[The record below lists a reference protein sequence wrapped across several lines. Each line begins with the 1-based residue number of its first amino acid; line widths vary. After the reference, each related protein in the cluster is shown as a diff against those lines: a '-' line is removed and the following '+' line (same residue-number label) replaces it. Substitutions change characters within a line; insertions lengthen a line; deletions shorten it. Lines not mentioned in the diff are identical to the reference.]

1 MRSRQPGFLMLAAL
15 FVLGWAQLALA
26 LDPQRTI
33 SQHAIELL
41 RSSDGLPQNSVQ
53 AIAQTADGYLWFGTQ
68 EGLARF
74 DGVHFSVFDKHNTPA
89 LQHNSIQSLI
99 VSKNGDL
106 WIGTFVG
113 GATRMRDGVFSTL
126 TSADGLSSNQVRT
139 LVEAPDGSLWFG
151 TNSGLDHYVDGKF
164 ESFTIASGMRN
175 DRILALRFDREG
187 SLWVGTDG
195 AGVARYRNGKFE
207 WFDTSDGLAG
217 NQIRAIWQSRSGEM
231 WFGSYGGGASRL
243 RDGEWTTFTEADGL
257 AGDHVADI
265 LEDRDNTIW
274 FATSAGVSRWS
285 RGKLS
290 SLDASNGLPNG
301 LNVALFEDR
310 EGSLWIGSNGG
321 GVARLRDAAVI
332 NYTTDE
338 GLSGGNARVVL
349 AARDGS
355 MWIGTD
361 QGLSRVRDGTTRQI
375 AGDGL
380 QTRIFSLAEDSAGA
394 LWVGTQGG
402 GLLKLENEKVVRR
415 ITQADGLSNDV
426 VRAILPTRDGA
437 LMVGTDI
444 GLNRIEGD
452 GDVIKIWR
460 RADGLSADPVTALL
474 QARDGSVVIA
484 TNGGGVNRLI
494 DGRFSAVTSQQGLA
508 SNVVFALYESA
519 DGAIWAGTDGG
530 GICRIEGSKVACVG
544 SAQGLYDDLVV
555 QILDDQDGRLWM
567 ASNRGVFNVPLLE
580 LQAAANDHTHQ
591 VTSTHFG
598 LREGMASPECHGG
611 SQPAGALSKDGR
623 LWFPT
628 LAGVA
633 VFDPA
638 NARTNPLPPPVLIEN
653 VVVDGTRI
661 SISEASVFAPA
672 HEQLE
677 VHYTALSFINTPAM
691 MFKYR
696 LEGFNSEWVD
706 AGTRRVAYFTNLGPG
721 DYVFRVIASNSD
733 GVWNNEGAE
742 LAFTRTPQWIETLW
756 FKLAVALGSMAAI
769 ALVFRLLSQQ
779 QRRRQAQLERLVED
793 RTRALEHSNA
803 ELVRLSMTDPLTG
816 AWNRRG
822 ASEALE
828 LEWQTAIEAGKAI
841 SGLMIDL
848 DSFKAYND
856 HYGHAAGDECLKAVV
871 GILVEAMRD
880 PRHFVARL
888 GGEEFLVLLAD
899 TELTQ
904 ALDIAEDLRTGVEAA
919 ALSHDYA
926 AAGKVVTISIG
937 VACMLPCT
945 GEFSSELL
953 AAADHALYRAKN
965 AGRNRIFPQQVD

>member
-1 MRSRQPGFLMLAAL
+1 MSSRQPILWTLAAL
-15 FVLGWAQLALA
+15 LVLFWAPLALA
-26 LDPQRTI
+26 LDPLRAI
-33 SQHAIELL
+33 SQHAIDVLQ
-41 RSSDGLPQNSVQ
+41 SSDGLPQNSVQ
-53 AIAQTADGYLWFGTQ
+53 AIAQTDDGYLWFGTQ

-74 DGVHFSVFDKHNTPA
+74 DGVRFTVFDKHNTPA
-89 LQHNSIQSLI
+89 LKHNSIQSLA
-99 VSKNGDL
+99 VTRNGDM

-113 GATRMRDGVFSTL
+113 GATRMRDGVFTTL
-126 TSADGLSSNQVRT
+126 TTADGLSSNQVRT

-151 TNSGLDHYVDGKF
+151 THSGLDHYVDGKV
-164 ESFTIASGMRN
+164 ESFTIATGLRN
-175 DRILALRFDREG
+175 DRILALRFDRAG

-195 AGVARYRNGKFE
+195 AGVARYRNGEFE
-207 WFDTSDGLAG
+207 WFDMTDGLAG
-217 NQIRAIWQSRSGEM
+217 NQIRSIWQSRSGEM

-243 RDGEWTTFTEADGL
+243 LDGEWTTFAQIDGL
-257 AGDHVADI
+257 AGNHVADI
-265 LEDRDNTIW
+265 REDRDNAIW
-274 FATSAGVSRWS
+274 FATSAGLSRWS
-285 RGKLS
+285 HGTLTS
-290 SLDASNGLPNG
+290 FDASNGMPNG

-332 NYTTDE
+332 NFTADE
-338 GLSGGNARVVL
+338 GLSSGNARVVL

-361 QGLSRVRDGTTRQI
+361 QGLSRVRDGVTRQLT
-375 AGDGL
+375 APEL
-380 QTRIFSLAEDSAGA
+380 RTRIFALAEDSKGVI
-394 LWVGTQGG
+394 WVGTQGS
-402 GLLKLENEKVVRR
+402 GLLKLEDERVVRR
-415 ITQADGLSNDV
+415 ISRADGLSNDV

-452 GDVIKIWR
+452 KIKVWR

-474 QARDGSVVIA
+474 EVSDGRVAIA
-484 TNGGGVNRLI
+484 TNGGGVNHWV
-494 DGRFSAVTSQQGLA
+494 DGRLTATTTQDGLG
-508 SNVVFALYESA
+508 SNVVFALYEGE

-530 GICRIEGSKVACVG
+530 GICRIKGASVGCVG

-555 QILDDQDGRLWM
+555 QILDDGDGRLWM
-567 ASNRGVFNVPLLE
+567 ASNRGVFHVPLLE
-580 LQAAANDHTHQ
+580 LQAAATDPAQ
-591 VTSTHFG
+591 RVTSVHY
-598 LREGMASPECHGG
+598 GMRDGMGSPECHGG
-611 SQPAGALSKDGR
+611 SQPAGAVSQDGR

-638 NARTNPLPPPVLIEN
+638 KPRINPLPPPLLIEDI
-653 VVVDGTRI
+653 VVDGQ
-661 SISEASVFAPA
+661 SISMSAAAVLAPA

-677 VHYTALSFINTPAM
+677 IHYTALSFINTPAV

-706 AGTRRVAYFTNLGPG
+706 AGTRRVAYFTDLPPG
-721 DYVFRVIASNSD
+721 DYVFRMIASNSD
-733 GVWNNEGAE
+733 GVWNNDGAT
-742 LAFTRTPQWIETLW
+742 LAFTRVPRWVETWW
-756 FKLAVALGSMAAI
+756 FKLAVVFATLTVFALA
-769 ALVFRLLSQQ
+769 FRLLSQQ
-779 QRRRQAQLERLVED
+779 QRRRQAHLERLVED

-822 ASEALE
+822 ASESLE
-828 LEWQTAIEAGKAI
+828 LEWQAAIEGNKPIA
-841 SGLMIDL
+841 GLMIDL

-871 GILVEAMRD
+871 SILVDAIRN
-880 PRHFVARL
+880 PRHIVARL

-899 TELTQ
+899 TEL
-904 ALDIAEDLRTGVEAA
+904 AAAREIAEDLRSRVEAA
-919 ALSHDYA
+919 ALTHAHA

-937 VACMLPCT
+937 VACMRPRS

-953 AAADHALYRAKN
+953 AASDHALYRAKN
-965 AGRNRIFPQQVD
+965 AGRNRIHAQPVE